1 MTAGEFVAW
10 VASRCEAFAAKC
22 RDEGILGVEVRLRLL
37 PRDGVGPFHTA
48 RTARG
53 SAVHALRT
61 ARIASRGYRGTWER
75 VTGADREDISAGEW
89 SDLKL
94 VDRKLGDADVWAAPT
109 APSGRPIHGSI
120 YWRGLQFDRSD
131 VLAVFPASVPTAPET
146 APPPSSD
153 VAKPETV
160 PDPAALVLV
169 SPLPAAQQ
177 AILAAIAELEQ
188 AGELPVGL
196 RAEKRNERINE
207 RLKSRGLHPVN
218 KRTIERALR
227 SQG

>member
-94 VDRKLGDADVWAAPT
+94 VDRKLGDAERMGGSDRSQREADTRLHLLARTTIRPLRCVGCVSGECTHSSRNGAAALFRCRQARDRARSCRPGSGISAACGATGDPRRYSRTRTGWRATSWAA
-109 APSGRPIHGSI
+109 R
-120 YWRGLQFDRSD
+120 
-131 VLAVFPASVPTAPET
+131 
-146 APPPSSD
+146 
-153 VAKPETV
+153 
-160 PDPAALVLV
+160 
-169 SPLPAAQQ
+169 
-177 AILAAIAELEQ
+177 
-188 AGELPVGL
+188 
-196 RAEKRNERINE
+196 
-207 RLKSRGLHPVN
+207 
-218 KRTIERALR
+218 
-227 SQG
+227 